1 MVDEVGRE
9 VVLHYRDGST
19 LRGAL
24 LREFSPGDHC
34 VDVRAGK
41 SEDSRVEFEGLKA
54 VFFIKDPRRRDLEVQ
69 ISSMDLHT
77 RASAASARVEFFD
90 GEVVH
95 GRVAQYSV
103 EEHGFFLFPTAP
115 ESNNEKIFVVVQALK
130 TLYVETLAD
139 GEI

>member
-1 MVDEVGRE
+1 MGDEVGRE
-9 VVLHYRDGST
+9 VVLHFRDGST
-19 LRGAL
+19 QRGEL

-34 VDVRAGK
+34 VDVKTTDG
-41 SEDSRVEFEGLKA
+41 EDFRVEFEGLKA
-54 VFFIKDPRRRDLEVQ
+54 VFFIKDPRRRDLDVQ
-69 ISSMDLHT
+69 ISSMEFHS

-90 GEVVH
+90 DEVVH

-139 GEI
+139 GES